1 MKRPVPDALLLI
13 APDCPHCAAVLASL
27 TALVKQGDVGALE
40 IVNLQAYPARAE
52 ALGVRSVPWLRI
64 GEFELEGLHSQ
75 SELKLWASRS
85 GSREGMMAYLQ
96 EQLAANRLSRLE
108 TLLAQ
113 RSDWLP
119 ALVDLLADSR
129 IDLKVR
135 LGADALLETMAEPEA
150 LRALQPRLEAM
161 AADPEPRVRVDAA
174 HYLAMTGSD
183 SAARLLVSM
192 LGDPD
197 LSVREQAAEALEA
210 LKKHR

>member
-13 APDCPHCAAVLASL
+13 SPGCPHCGAVLESL
-27 TALVKQGDVGALE
+27 SALVKRGDVGTLE
-40 IVNLQAYPARAE
+40 IVNLQAHPARAE

-64 GEFELEGLHSQ
+64 GEFELEGRHSQ
-75 SELKLWASRS
+75 SELSRWASRS
-85 GSREGMMAYLQ
+85 GSREGKMAYLE
-96 EQLAANRLSRLE
+96 EQLAANGLARLE

-113 RSDWLP
+113 GSDWLP

-135 LGADALLETMAEPEA
+135 LGADALLETLAEPQA

-161 AADPEPRVRVDAA
+161 AADPEPRVRIDAA

-183 SAARLLVSM
+183 SAARLLESM
-192 LGDPD
+192 LEDPD

-210 LKKHR
+210 LEQHR